1 MNARSSGSTDSRA
14 GASKARAVLGA
25 LSLIVLGAV
34 LGIALDRHLHSSD
47 GRGPAAAAFHDIT
60 MSSLEERIDLT
71 AEQRRQIDSIVG
83 ARHNTLRHAW
93 QTLHSQLGA
102 AVDTVHAEIEA
113 VLTPEQRTAF
123 REWLREGIVE
133 Q

>member
-1 MNARSSGSTDSRA
+1 MNASSSGSTDSRT

-47 GRGPAAAAFHDIT
+47 GRGPTAALHDMT
-60 MSSLEERIDLT
+60 MSSLDERLDLT

-83 ARHNTLRHAW
+83 ARHNSLRNAW
-93 QTLHSQLGA
+93 QMLHSQLGA
-102 AVDTVHAEIEA
+102 AVDTVHAEVED
-113 VLTPEQRTAF
+113 VLTPEQRIAF
-123 REWLREGIVE
+123 REWLREVIAE